1 MELKHSR
8 KGIASFVIA
17 LVVWLLLVGPVLA
30 FTTALTRRYDV
41 LEASCLILC
50 LLLNATGLGFG
61 IVGLLERD
69 RKHVFAV
76 LGVTLSWLTVLVVM
90 LLGFAVTYG
99 W

>member
-1 MELKHSR
+1 MELKHSKR
-8 KGIASFVIA
+8 GIASFVIA
-17 LVVWLLLVGPVLA
+17 LVVWLLLVGPGVA
-30 FTTALTRRYDV
+30 FTTAFTRRYEV
-41 LEASCLILC
+41 LETSCLILC

-61 IVGLLERD
+61 IAGLLERD

-76 LGVTLSWLTVLVVM
+76 LGVTLSWLTVLAVM